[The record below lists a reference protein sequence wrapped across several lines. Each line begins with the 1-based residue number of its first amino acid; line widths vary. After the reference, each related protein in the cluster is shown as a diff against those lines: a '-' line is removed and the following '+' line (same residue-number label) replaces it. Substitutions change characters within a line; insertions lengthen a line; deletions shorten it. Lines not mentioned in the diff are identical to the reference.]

1 MLRSGFNVLLHCF
14 NLDFFFSWLLC
25 VTLSFPGK
33 ACFSHMFLQI
43 WEMRGFAV
51 HIGWRNVREDKGPDC
66 MVGLAEWEKKSAQL
80 QRSCWAGEGQCRLA
94 SGFQGGDF
102 GISSFLLMN
111 LLFFFF
117 ISNDTKPHKRGP
129 LETTVG
135 PRPPLPVVTSVG
147 CELWMLIHASAL
159 QVGQMGDATHQNEMH
174 IQNTQSLISW
184 TPGCNSSF
192 STQTE

>member
-1 MLRSGFNVLLHCF
+1 MLRSGFNVLLYCF

-25 VTLSFPGK
+25 VTISFPGK

-43 WEMRGFAV
+43 WEMHGFAV

-111 LLFFFF
+111 LFFFF
-117 ISNDTKPHKRGP
+117 FHQQWYQTSQKRSLRDNSRPKTIPPCGHISGLWALNAYTCICSSSWSDGRCHSPEWDAHPKYP
-129 LETTVG
+129 
-135 PRPPLPVVTSVG
+135 
-147 CELWMLIHASAL
+147 ELHFL
-159 QVGQMGDATHQNEMH
+159 D
-174 IQNTQSLISW
+174 SW
-184 TPGCNSSF
+184 V
-192 STQTE
+192 